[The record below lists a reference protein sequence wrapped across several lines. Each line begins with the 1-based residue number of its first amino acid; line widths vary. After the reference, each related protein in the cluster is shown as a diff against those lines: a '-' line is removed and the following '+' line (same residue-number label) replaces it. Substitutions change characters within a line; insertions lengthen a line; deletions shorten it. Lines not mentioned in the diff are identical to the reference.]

1 MSFHLGF
8 DNAFR
13 RALAPRPRCAP
24 AVAGIAAALLAS
36 TACTRGG
43 TGSFEGAPVVLV
55 SIDTLRS
62 DRVGCYGYA
71 KAATPSLDGLAR
83 EGVLFADAF
92 SHCPLTLPAHA
103 SLFTGLLPPAHGV
116 RDNLGFTLDTKH
128 RTLARRFQEKGYATG
143 GAVSAYVLRGATGI
157 ADGFSLW
164 DDSFEMR
171 SGAEAIGDLQRDGAV
186 ATEALAR
193 WVEAQRGRRFFAFLH
208 LYEPHTP
215 YTPPG
220 KHGQHADPYDG
231 EVAYADELVGRLLA
245 RLRSAGVYDRAI
257 VAVTS
262 DHGEGLLDHGEQE
275 HGFFL
280 YREALQVPLVLRL
293 PGGRKAGTR
302 VAGVAGH
309 ADLAAT
315 LLDLAGLPADGM
327 DGVSLRTAI
336 DSGRTLARPV
346 YSETFYPRYHFGW
359 SELLSATEDRYR
371 FIRAPKSE
379 LYDRL
384 RDPREQQD
392 LAATR
397 VEAVSAMGSWLE
409 QKAQLATATAP
420 APAPVSAEA
429 REALAAL
436 GYVGGGALAQP
447 DSVGARADPKDKL
460 GVYAMYR
467 EAMQLRQEG
476 RVDEALAGLRAVVTD
491 SPGLFDAWQ
500 ALGTSYARLGRER
513 EAIQAFDAIVRQD
526 PTNAEAHIALARIH
540 GLAGRRDRAEKHA
553 RRASQKEPGRGFETL
568 AEIRLD
574 QNRPAEAASYAR
586 QSLAADPERV
596 MSRFVLA
603 TAERRAGRYDAAAAE
618 YRRAIESASRQK
630 GLLVRDLHAGLADC
644 LARLGREA
652 EAEAEF
658 REEIALIPHSREA
671 RIGLGLLF
679 RSQER
684 DAEARDALA
693 GIVTANP
700 RAGADEYVVVS
711 RTLSTLGDVEAA
723 RDWSRRGRAL
733 YPADPRLR

>member
-1 MSFHLGF
+1 
-8 DNAFR
+8 
-13 RALAPRPRCAP
+13 
-24 AVAGIAAALLAS
+24 
-36 TACTRGG
+36 
-43 TGSFEGAPVVLV
+43 
-55 SIDTLRS
+55 
-62 DRVGCYGYA
+62 
-71 KAATPSLDGLAR
+71 
-83 EGVLFADAF
+83 
-92 SHCPLTLPAHA
+92 
-103 SLFTGLLPPAHGV
+103 
-116 RDNLGFTLDTKH
+116 
-128 RTLARRFQEKGYATG
+128 
-143 GAVSAYVLRGATGI
+143 
-157 ADGFSLW
+157 
-164 DDSFEMR
+164 
-171 SGAEAIGDLQRDGAV
+171 
-186 ATEALAR
+186 
-193 WVEAQRGRRFFAFLH
+193 
-208 LYEPHTP
+208 
-215 YTPPG
+215 
-220 KHGQHADPYDG
+220 
-231 EVAYADELVGRLLA
+231 
-245 RLRSAGVYDRAI
+245 
-257 VAVTS
+257 VTS

-280 YREALQVPLVLRL
+280 YREALQVPLILRL

-302 VAGVAGH
+302 VSGVAGH

-327 DGVSLRTAI
+327 DGISLRAAL
-336 DSGRTLARPV
+336 DAGRALARPV

-371 FIRAPKSE
+371 FIRAPRSE
-379 LYDRL
+379 LFDRL

-392 LAATR
+392 LATGRRDA
-397 VEAVSAMGSWLE
+397 VAAMEAWLE
-409 QKAQLATATAP
+409 QKARLATAVAP
-420 APAPVSAEA
+420 APISGEA

-447 DSVGARADPKDKL
+447 DSAGGRADPKDKL

-467 EAMQLRQEG
+467 EAMQLRLEG
-476 RVDEALAGLRAVVTD
+476 RVDEALAGLRAVVAD
-491 SPGLFDAWQ
+491 SPGLLDAWQ

-513 EAIQAFDAIVRQD
+513 EAIAAFDAMLRQD
-526 PTNAEAHIALARIH
+526 ATNAEAHIALARIH
-540 GLAGRRDRAEKHA
+540 GLAGRRDRAENHA
-553 RRASQKEPGRGFETL
+553 RLASQKEPGRGFETL

-574 QNRPAEAASYAR
+574 QNRPAEAAAYAR

-618 YRRAIESASRQK
+618 YGRAIDSASRQK
-630 GLLVRDLHAGLADC
+630 GLLVRGLHAGLGDC

-658 REEIALIPHSREA
+658 REEIALIPYSREA

-679 RSQER
+679 GSQSR

-700 RAGADEYVVVS
+700 RAGADEYVVVA
-711 RTLSTLGDVEAA
+711 RTLAKLGDVEAA